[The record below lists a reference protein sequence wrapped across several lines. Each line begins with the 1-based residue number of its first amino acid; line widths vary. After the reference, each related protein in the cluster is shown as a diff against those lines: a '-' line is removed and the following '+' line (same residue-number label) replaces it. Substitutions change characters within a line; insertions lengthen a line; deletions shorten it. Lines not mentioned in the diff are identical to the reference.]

1 MKFNN
6 LKQYVL
12 IMIGVILVAISIEYF
27 FAPNNIAA
35 GGVSGLSIIINNLV
49 PTISVSA
56 INLVLN
62 LVLLIISFFILGKSF
77 GSSTAITSIELSL
90 AIWIIETFLKPYAI
104 TKDLMIATIFGTLI
118 SALGMAIVFNNNSS
132 TGGVDIIVKI
142 LNKYFHINIGTGI
155 LLVDCVIIF
164 MAIIVFGVDIGLYAL
179 LSVIILGI
187 TVDRFIDGFN
197 SCKEVI
203 VMSSKVEE
211 ISKFIMND
219 LKRGCTYLQGKGAF
233 SEKDILIIYA
243 ILGRSEFIKLKMY
256 IKGIDGN
263 AFISVRESYEVL
275 GEGFREIE

>member
-6 LKQYVL
+6 LKQWSL
-12 IMIGVILVAISIEYF
+12 ITIGVILGAISVEYF

-35 GGVSGLSIIINNLV
+35 GGVSGLSIIINKLV
-49 PTISVSA
+49 PTISISA
-56 INLVLN
+56 VNLVLN
-62 LVLLIISFFILGKSF
+62 LILLIISFFILGKSF
-77 GSSTAITSIELSL
+77 GNRTAITSIELSL
-90 AIWIIETFLKPYAI
+90 AIWVIEAFFAPYAI
-104 TKDLMIATIFGTLI
+104 TEDLIIATIFGTLI

-142 LNKYFHINIGTGI
+142 LNKFFHINIGTGI
-155 LLVDCVIIF
+155 LMVDCIIIF

-197 SCKEVI
+197 SCKEI
-203 VMSSKVEE
+203 MVMSSKVEE
-211 ISKFIMND
+211 ISRFIMND
-219 LKRGCTYLQGKGAF
+219 LERGCTYLQGKGAF
-233 SEKDILIIYA
+233 SGKEILVIYTV
-243 ILGRSEFIKLKMY
+243 LGRSEFIKLKMF
-256 IKGIDGN
+256 IKEIDMN

>member
-256 IKGIDGN
+256 IKEIDGN

>member
-1 MKFNN
+1 MTLKN
-6 LKQYVL
+6 LKQYFL
-12 IMIGVILVAISIEYF
+12 ILIGIVLVAVSIEYF

-35 GGVSGLSIIINNLV
+35 GGVSGLSIVINKII
-49 PTISVSA
+49 PIISISA

-62 LVLLIISFFILGKSF
+62 LILLIISFFVLGKNF
-77 GSSTAITSIELSL
+77 GNRTAVTSIGLSL
-90 AIWIIETFLKPYAI
+90 VMWFIETFLQPYAV
-104 TKDLMIATIFGTLI
+104 TQDLIIATIFGTLI

-142 LNKYFHINIGTGI
+142 LNKFFHINIGAGI
-155 LLVDCVIIF
+155 LMVDFVIILF
-164 MAIIVFGVDIGLYAL
+164 AIIIFGIDIGLYAL

-197 SCKEVI
+197 PIKEII

-219 LKRGCTYLQGKGAF
+219 LQRGCTYLKGEGAF
-233 SEKDILIIYA
+233 TGKDMLVIYTV
-243 ILGRSEFIKLKMY
+243 LGRSEFIKLKAF
-256 IKGIDGN
+256 IKEIDME

-275 GEGFREIE
+275 GEGFSQMD

>member
-6 LKQYVL
+6 LKQWFL
-12 IMIGVILVAISIEYF
+12 ITIGVILVAISVEYF

-35 GGVSGLSIIINNLV
+35 GGVSGLSIIINKLV
-49 PTISVSA
+49 PTISISA
-56 INLVLN
+56 VNLVLN
-62 LVLLIISFFILGKSF
+62 LILLIISFFILGKSF
-77 GSSTAITSIELSL
+77 GNRTAITSIELSL
-90 AIWIIETFLKPYAI
+90 AIWVIEAFFAPYAI
-104 TKDLMIATIFGTLI
+104 TEDLIIATIFGTLI

-142 LNKYFHINIGTGI
+142 LNKFFHINIGTGI
-155 LLVDCVIIF
+155 LMVDCIIIF

-197 SCKEVI
+197 SCKEI
-203 VMSSKVEE
+203 MVMSSKVEE
-211 ISKFIMND
+211 ISRFIMND
-219 LKRGCTYLQGKGAF
+219 LERGCTYLQGKGAF
-233 SEKDILIIYA
+233 SGKEILVIYTV
-243 ILGRSEFIKLKMY
+243 LGRSEFIKLKMF
-256 IKGIDGN
+256 IKEIDMN

>member
-6 LKQYVL
+6 LKQWFL
-12 IMIGVILVAISIEYF
+12 ITVGVILVAISIEYF

-35 GGVSGLSIIINNLV
+35 GGVSGLSIIINKLV
-49 PTISVSA
+49 PTISISA

-62 LVLLIISFFILGKSF
+62 LILLVISFFILGKNF
-77 GSSTAITSIELSL
+77 GNRTAITSIELSL
-90 AIWIIETFLKPYAI
+90 AIWVIEAFFAPYAI
-104 TKDLMIATIFGTLI
+104 TEDLIIATIFGTLI

-142 LNKYFHINIGTGI
+142 LNKFFHINIGTGI
-155 LLVDCVIIF
+155 LMVDCIIIF

-197 SCKEVI
+197 SCKEI
-203 VMSSKVEE
+203 MVMSSKVEE
-211 ISKFIMND
+211 ISRFIMND
-219 LKRGCTYLQGKGAF
+219 LERGCTYLQGKGAF
-233 SEKDILIIYA
+233 SGKEILVIYTV
-243 ILGRSEFIKLKMY
+243 LERSEFIKLKMF
-256 IKGIDGN
+256 IKEIDMN

>member
-1 MKFNN
+1 MKLNE
-6 LKQYVL
+6 LKQYFL
-12 IMIGVILVAISIEYF
+12 ITIGVILVAISIEYF

-35 GGVSGLSIIINNLV
+35 GGVSGLSIIVNKLV
-49 PTISVSA
+49 PAISVSA

-62 LVLLIISFFILGKSF
+62 LILLVISFILLGKSF
-77 GSSTAITSIELSL
+77 GSRTAITSIGLSIV
-90 AIWIIETFLKPYAI
+90 IWAIETFLKPYAI
-104 TKDLMIATIFGTLI
+104 TEDLIIATIFGTLI

-142 LNKYFHINIGTGI
+142 LNKFFHVNIGTGI
-155 LLVDCVIIF
+155 LMVDCIIIF

-197 SCKEVI
+197 SCKEII
-203 VMSSKVEE
+203 VMSSKVDE

-219 LKRGCTYLQGKGAF
+219 LERGCTYLQGKGAF
-233 SEKDILIIYA
+233 TGKEVLVIYTV
-243 ILGRSEFIKLKMY
+243 LGRSEFIKLKGF
-256 IKGIDGN
+256 IKEIDIN

-275 GEGFREIE
+275 GEGFNKIQ